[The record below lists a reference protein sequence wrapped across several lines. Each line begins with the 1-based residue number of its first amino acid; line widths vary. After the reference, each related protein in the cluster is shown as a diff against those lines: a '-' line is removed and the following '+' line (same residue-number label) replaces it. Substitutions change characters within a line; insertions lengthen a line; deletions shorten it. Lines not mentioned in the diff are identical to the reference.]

1 MTETISD
8 KLVMTFNVTDGDN
21 IDVTVYDQKEDI
33 TAETVSEAM
42 QDVVNLEVLMDK
54 DGNLADGVLGAP
66 RPHGLLFLRDR

>member
-21 IDVTVYDQKEDI
+21 IDVTVYDQKENI

-54 DGNLADGVLGAP
+54 DGNLADGVLGAKTV
-66 RPHGLLFLRDR
+66 RQITNQLF

>member
-54 DGNLADGVLGAP
+54 DGNQADGVFGAKTV
-66 RPHGLLFLRDR
+66 RQITNQLF

>member
-54 DGNLADGVLGAP
+54 DGNLADGVYGAKTV
-66 RPHGLLFLRDR
+66 RQITNQLF

>member
-54 DGNLADGVLGAP
+54 DGNLADGVFGAKTV
-66 RPHGLLFLRDR
+66 RQITNQLF

>member
-21 IDVTVYDQKEDI
+21 IDVTIYDQKEDI

-54 DGNLADGVLGAP
+54 DGNLADGVYGAKTV
-66 RPHGLLFLRDR
+66 RQITNQLF

>member
-54 DGNLADGVLGAP
+54 DGNLADGVLGAKTV
-66 RPHGLLFLRDR
+66 RQITNQLF